1 MGTSSLF
8 GLAHSL
14 ARGNILT
21 FFNTA
26 LPGSQ
31 KASSLIRLSTSTYR
45 VSRQDSKAHLGIN
58 PTEPVLQNQ
67 MWHYSISIETEK
79 HLT

>member
-45 VSRQDSKAHLGIN
+45 VSTQDSKAQLGIN
-58 PTEPVLQNQ
+58 PTETLV
-67 MWHYSISIETEK
+67 SKISCGITPFILK
-79 HLT
+79 QGNT

>member
-45 VSRQDSKAHLGIN
+45 VSRQDSKAQLGIN
-58 PTEPVLQNQ
+58 PTEPLLPKISYGTTPFLQKQGN
-67 MWHYSISIETEK
+67 T
-79 HLT
+79 